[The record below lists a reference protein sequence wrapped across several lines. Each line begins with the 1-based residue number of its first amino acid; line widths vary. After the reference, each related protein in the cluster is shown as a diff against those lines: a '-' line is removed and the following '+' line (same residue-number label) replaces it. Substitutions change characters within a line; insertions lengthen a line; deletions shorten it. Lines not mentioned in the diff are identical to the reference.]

1 VGSKASLSNG
11 KEGEELIELVDA
23 FQRQNN
29 VSLEVSVST
38 QQHKGRQD
46 LCLTVKAWNTRK
58 ENGEVPQLDLGNVQ
72 IWFGDYKTLMGAFT
86 RALYAMDFHLALRE
100 YESAATKS

>member
-1 VGSKASLSNG
+1 MGSKASFSNG
-11 KEGEELIELVDA
+11 NEGEELIDLVEA

-29 VSLEVSVST
+29 VSLEVSMSS
-38 QQHKGRQD
+38 QQHKGRLD

-58 ENGEVPQLDLGNVQ
+58 ESGEVPHLDLGSVQ

-86 RALYAMDFHLALRE
+86 RALYAMDFQLALRE
-100 YESAATKS
+100 YENAATKS